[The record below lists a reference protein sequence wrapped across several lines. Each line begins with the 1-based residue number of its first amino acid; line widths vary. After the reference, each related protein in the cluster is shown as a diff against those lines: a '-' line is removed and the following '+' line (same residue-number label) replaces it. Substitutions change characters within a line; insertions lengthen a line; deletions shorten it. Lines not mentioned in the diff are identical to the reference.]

1 MARFNV
7 QRVCAKFFFPF
18 SFDIQSSVYIK
29 NDKWKGLF
37 IKKKKKTVY
46 WYTCKKK
53 KSYLLTSLSNF
64 ILISWTNHEFIIQF
78 NYLRLSYITRDPIL
92 DFVKFLMDSG
102 MIEAPTS
109 SGWFIYLCNIQWSQ
123 CAKFFTSICTTISLV
138 YSCISFILLYIYIFL
153 DLFVRIIPSS
163 WISINSIY
171 VE

>member
-1 MARFNV
+1 MHDNLPTDDNTNGSDKSQIIDYGKIQCSTCLCKIF
-7 QRVCAKFFFPF
+7 F
-18 SFDIQSSVYIK
+18 SFFLWYPILRIYKEWQMKRPVY
-29 NDKWKGLF
+29 
-37 IKKKKKTVY
+37 KKKKKTVY

-109 SGWFIYLCNIQWSQ
+109 SGWFKYLS
-123 CAKFFTSICTTISLV
+123 V
-138 YSCISFILLYIYIFL
+138 
-153 DLFVRIIPSS
+153 
-163 WISINSIY
+163 
-171 VE
+171 